1 MTGTATQLDPD
12 EIYRMH
18 VRLVGRWVARLGGPA
33 MDVEDT
39 VQEVFT
45 IAYARLSSFRGDSSM
60 ATWLFGI
67 TDKVVR
73 HRRRKQR
80 WWRWPSGSADETAR
94 DLPAA
99 GPDPLQAFEQVQA
112 ARSVY
117 RILDRL
123 KEGDRRVLILFELEE
138 LAADQV
144 GELLGIKAAN
154 ARLRLHRARARFLRA
169 YQREFPPVQPNP
181 VASEAGRLRRPRT
194 VAGRDGNPSRVP
206 MSKRCRNVSQ

>member
-1 MTGTATQLDPD
+1 MTDVAKAPDLDG
-12 EIYRMH
+12 IYRTY
-18 VRLVGRWVARLGGPA
+18 VRSVGRWVVRLGGPA

-45 IAYARLSSFRGDSSM
+45 IAYARLASFRGDSSM

-80 WWRWPSGSADETAR
+80 WRRWLSGSADQTAG
-94 DLPAA
+94 DLPAP

-112 ARSVY
+112 AQSVY
-117 RILDRL
+117 RVLDRL
-123 KEGDRRVLILFELEE
+123 RESDRRVLILFELEE

-144 GELLGIKAAN
+144 AGLLGISAAN

-169 YQREFPPVQPNP
+169 HQREHPPVQ
-181 VASEAGRLRRPRT
+181 ASESGRL
-194 VAGRDGNPSRVP
+194 
-206 MSKRCRNVSQ
+206 SKRCRNVTP